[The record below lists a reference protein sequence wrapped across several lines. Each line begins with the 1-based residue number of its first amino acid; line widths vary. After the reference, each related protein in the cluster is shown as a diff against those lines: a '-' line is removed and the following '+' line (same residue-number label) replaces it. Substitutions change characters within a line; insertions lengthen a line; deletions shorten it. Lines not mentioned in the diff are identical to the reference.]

1 MLSYRFDLEGVPM
14 MSPWRDM
21 QDVPP
26 KGYCLECG
34 AELYEYDD
42 EDYCPV
48 CLEAKNERDID

>member
-1 MLSYRFDLEGVPM
+1 M
-14 MSPWRDM
+14 MYPLRDM
-21 QDVPP
+21 QDMLP

-48 CLEAKNERDID
+48 CKRMKEEE

>member
-1 MLSYRFDLEGVPM
+1 M
-14 MSPWRDM
+14 MYPWRDM

-42 EDYCPV
+42 YILCKECMEEENGD
-48 CLEAKNERDID
+48 

>member
-1 MLSYRFDLEGVPM
+1 M
-14 MSPWRDM
+14 MYPWRDM

-42 EDYCPV
+42 EDYCPA
-48 CLEAKNERDID
+48 CKRMKEEEQHGFYEARV